1 MKMLIGMST
10 SSNSNLSELG
20 IVLILLAAVVGFNLL
35 YSVFL
40 KNKVKSE
47 TYLLLNS
54 FLLVIAA
61 GTLLFQSGVLIDR
74 FGISGDGWSSL
85 VFLLVFILGVIHL
98 FVHEHQAKRKRQRQE
113 TN

>member
-1 MKMLIGMST
+1 MQILIGIST
-10 SSNSNLSELG
+10 SSNSNLSELD
-20 IVLILLAAVVGFNLL
+20 IVLILLAVVVGFNLL

-74 FGISGDGWSSL
+74 FGISGDGWSTL
-85 VFLLVFILGVIHL
+85 VFLFIFVLGVIHL
-98 FVHEHQAKRKRQRQE
+98 FVHERDAKRKRQ
-113 TN
+113 

>member
-1 MKMLIGMST
+1 MQMLIGMST
-10 SSNSNLSELG
+10 SSESNLSELG
-20 IVLILLAAVVGFNLL
+20 TVLIVLAVVVGFNLL

-40 KNKVKSE
+40 NNKIPSE

-74 FGISGDGWSSL
+74 FGISGDGWSTL
-85 VFLLVFILGVIHL
+85 VFLFIFVLGVIHL
-98 FVHEHQAKRKRQRQE
+98 FVHEHQAKRKRK
-113 TN
+113 